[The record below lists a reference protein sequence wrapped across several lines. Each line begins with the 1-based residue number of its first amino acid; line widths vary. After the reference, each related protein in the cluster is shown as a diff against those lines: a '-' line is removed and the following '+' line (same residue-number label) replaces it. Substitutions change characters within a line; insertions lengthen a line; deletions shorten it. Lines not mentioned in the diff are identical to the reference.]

1 MTIYEIIVLLKVTSK
16 VFLLFVSTIAPKD
29 HKNAKPKVL
38 LIRLKLFFTF
48 PTNYLPTSDYINL

>member
-29 HKNAKPKVL
+29 HKNAKPNTL
-38 LIRLKLFFTF
+38 LIRLKLFFSF
-48 PTNYLPTSDYINL
+48 PTNYLPT